1 MLCPLGTKIWYREA
15 RKIRVNK
22 EHDYSPSTTPAYWSA
37 INASASAQGCKDN
50 LEVGWG
56 DFASEKDMGG
66 GVENEG
72 GWRVIWAR
80 STSSGTK
87 GKLEKRWNGHWACD
101 DRDSGNGAFQPRGG
115 RGLGSGSAGA
125 GLSMLANSIACSL
138 FVEHEERGSECLREH
153 IRPCE
158 RRNLQQSP
166 ADGRRG
172 LQFRVDEVGIL
183 SRMSEFAPV
192 LDLCENC
199 SNRDSANGAR
209 HAHNCPHHQC
219 IGNFKRDKY
228 LTIPRNEVARLNCW
242 EELLSRENGRL
253 KPADGSE
260 KEL

>member
-1 MLCPLGTKIWYREA
+1 MCR
-15 RKIRVNK
+15 RVPRVRAPSRGGQGAPCAGG
-22 EHDYSPSTTPAYWSA
+22 EHRT
-37 INASASAQGCKDN
+37 NAQGYDAWAGCKDN
-50 LEVGWG
+50 LEVDWG
-56 DFASEKDMGG
+56 DLASEKDMGG

-87 GKLEKRWNGHWACD
+87 GKLEERWNGHWACD

-125 GLSMLANSIACSL
+125 DLSMLANSIACSL
-138 FVEHEERGSECLREH
+138 FVEHEERGSEPGFSEWRE
-153 IRPCE
+153 
-158 RRNLQQSP
+158 
-166 ADGRRG
+166 
-172 LQFRVDEVGIL
+172 
-183 SRMSEFAPV
+183 
-192 LDLCENC
+192 
-199 SNRDSANGAR
+199 
-209 HAHNCPHHQC
+209 AHNCPHHQC

-260 KEL
+260 KELPDYCGQPNSETILPHIVRDGSTVGVT